1 LCYFIFQ
8 RILTYAAARRLRGF
22 LHLQPFHHYPISP
35 LVIVTIVDEMTL
47 GGHLTL
53 GDYMILGVFMTLG
66 GEMTWW

>member
-1 LCYFIFQ
+1 
-8 RILTYAAARRLRGF
+8 LTYAAARRLRGF
-22 LHLQPFHHYPISP
+22 HLQPFHHYPISP